1 MDRINKIYN
10 SSIYRREL
18 VYIGE
23 DEKNRIYCKHDIEHF
38 LDVARIAYIMNLEKG
53 MNYDKDIIYAVALL
67 HDIGRHKEYQD
78 GVNHH
83 QASADIA
90 KEILSK
96 SGYTRKES
104 KIIIDAILN
113 HRNENNNNELN
124 DLIYAADKMSRKCY
138 CCNAIETCKWNNS
151 KKNQGINY

>member
-10 SSIYRREL
+10 SPIYRREL

-53 MNYDKDIIYAVALL
+53 MNYDKDVIYAVALL
-67 HDIGRHKEYQD
+67 HDFGRHKEYQE

-90 KEILSK
+90 KEILRQA
-96 SGYTRKES
+96 GYTRKES
-104 KIIIDAILN
+104 KVIIDAILN
-113 HRNENNNNELN
+113 HRNENNDNQLNELM
-124 DLIYAADKMSRKCY
+124 YTADKMSRKCF
-138 CCNAIETCKWNNS
+138 CCNAIESCKWSNS
-151 KKNQGINY
+151 KKNQGIYY

>member
-53 MNYDKDIIYAVALL
+53 MNYDKDVIYAVALL
-67 HDIGRHKEYQD
+67 HDIGRHKEYQE

-90 KEILSK
+90 KEILRK
-96 SGYTRKES
+96 AGYTRKES
-104 KIIIDAILN
+104 KVIIDAILN
-113 HRNENNNNELN
+113 HRNENNDNQLNELM
-124 DLIYAADKMSRKCY
+124 YTADKMSRKCF
-138 CCNAIETCKWNNS
+138 CCNAIESCKWSNS
-151 KKNQGINY
+151 KKNQGIYY

>member
-67 HDIGRHKEYQD
+67 HDIGRHKEYQE

-90 KEILSK
+90 KEILRQA
-96 SGYTRKES
+96 GYTRKES
-104 KIIIDAILN
+104 KVIIDAILN
-113 HRNENNNNELN
+113 HRNENNDNQLNELM
-124 DLIYAADKMSRKCY
+124 YAADKMSRKCF
-138 CCNAIETCKWNNS
+138 CCNAIESCKWSNS
-151 KKNQGINY
+151 KKNQGIYY

>member
-53 MNYDKDIIYAVALL
+53 MNYDKDVIYAVALL
-67 HDIGRHKEYQD
+67 HDIGRHKEYQE

-90 KEILSK
+90 KEILRQA
-96 SGYTRKES
+96 GYTRKES
-104 KIIIDAILN
+104 KVIIDAILN
-113 HRNENNNNELN
+113 HRNENNDNQLNELM
-124 DLIYAADKMSRKCY
+124 YAADKMSRKCF
-138 CCNAIETCKWNNS
+138 CCNAIESCKWSNS
-151 KKNQGINY
+151 KKNQGIYY